1 MTFSQKLFSFEG
13 RLRRRDYWLTSLLL
27 FAIIIVIYIVAA
39 VMGVDVTKDSGDGL
53 VLQAVSTL
61 LVLWPSL
68 AIGVKRCHDRS
79 QSGWWL
85 LIGFI
90 PIVGGFWTLINL
102 GILDGA
108 QGPNRFGKSP
118 KGIGGDTDQK
128 LADVFA

>member
-68 AIGVKRCHDRS
+68 AIGVKRCHDRN

-102 GILDGA
+102 GILDGT

-118 KGIGGDTDQK
+118 KGVGGDTDGK